1 MNPAFSWTKTID
13 VEIDNGCLADQM
25 TNTGD
30 WVDGGV
36 SGSVTSGSAGN
47 QIMDVSLD
55 TRSST
60 VWTYYID
67 E

>member
-1 MNPAFSWTKTID
+1 LTGTISTADMNPAFSWTKVID

-30 WVDGGV
+30 WQDGSAGF

-47 QIMDVSLD
+47 SIM
-55 TRSST
+55 
-60 VWTYYID
+60 
-67 E
+67 